1 LLSKS
6 SDLEREI
13 VKKLVLLV
21 MLGLGLAAGVTAILA
36 PLSSAVA
43 GKQDGPKKPP

>member
-1 LLSKS
+1 MSEL
-6 SDLEREI
+6 SDLKGEI

-36 PLSSAVA
+36 PLTSAVA